1 MQLMTKKRFHTYCYG
16 ITASLC
22 MFINGFDASVFN
34 NLQGIPRFMND
45 MDLDN
50 NAPEDQN
57 LIGAVTS
64 SYMAATIFAGLFIS
78 PFITNYLGR
87 RASIFTGCVVVIVA
101 SLVQTFSSNVETF
114 IGGRIVLGLGQGI
127 ALPAGPVF
135 MSEITPPEIR
145 GRMLSFWQM
154 MYSVGALVTS
164 YSALGTQRSPWL
176 GDWQWKSIT
185 LIQAAIPLACAVAI
199 FFCPESPRWLVQK
212 GKEEKARR
220 AIARVREPEQVDQEL
235 NEIKAAIEW
244 EQKHTSNSLK
254 DLWIEKTI
262 RKRMIL
268 GMIINFGQQ
277 ITGQSMMNNYSTK
290 VYERVFDSAST
301 VLLINALTYTFGILF
316 TLTCTFLSDRMG
328 RTTMLIIAGIGQGIM
343 LLIAAT
349 VYITTPDII
358 TIAEDG
364 STSISKSLG
373 VGAALCLVMFLF
385 TFFYKPGWGATVW
398 IYTSEI
404 FPMSVRGTA
413 VSICTNTQNASNLI
427 MAQVFPPMFTGM
439 DFYAFYVW
447 MGVNFVLA
455 FLVWRFYP
463 ETKGVPLEEMDKLFG
478 GANKV
483 EELHHEQH
491 DDVSYTKDEKLGA

>member
-1 MQLMTKKRFHTYCYG
+1 MGMTRKRFYTYCYG
-16 ITASLC
+16 ICASLC

-45 MDLDN
+45 MDLDQ
-50 NAPEDQN
+50 NAKEDQN

-64 SYMAATIFAGLFIS
+64 SYMAATIFAGLFVS
-78 PFITNYLGR
+78 PFITHYLGR

-101 SLVQTFSSNVETF
+101 SLIQTFSKNIAAF

-135 MSEITPPEIR
+135 MSEITPPQIR

-164 YSALGTQRSPWL
+164 YSALGLERSPFL
-176 GDWQWKSIT
+176 GDWQWKTIT
-185 LIQAAIPLACAVAI
+185 LIQAAIPLICAVCI
-199 FFCPESPRWLVQK
+199 FLCPESPRWLVQK
-212 GKEEKARR
+212 GKEDKARR
-220 AIARVREPEQVDQEL
+220 AIARVREPEEVEHEL
-235 NEIKAAIEW
+235 QEIKAAIEW
-244 EQKHTSNSLK
+244 EIKYTNNSLR
-254 DLWIEKTI
+254 DLWIDKSI
-262 RKRMIL
+262 LRRLIL
-268 GMIINFGQQ
+268 GMVINFGQQ

-290 VYERVFDSAST
+290 VYESVFTDSST
-301 VLLINALTYTFGILF
+301 ILLINALNYTFGIIF

-328 RTTMLIIAGIGQGIM
+328 RTTMLTVAGIGQGIM

-349 VYITTPDII
+349 VYVATPNIVADDGTVSKTT
-358 TIAEDG
+358 
-364 STSISKSLG
+364 S
-373 VGAALCLVMFLF
+373 VGAALVTVMFLF

-413 VSICTNTQNASNLI
+413 VSVCTNTQNVSNLV
-427 MAQVFPPMFTGM
+427 MAQAFPPMFLAMG
-439 DFYAFYVW
+439 FYAFYVW

-455 FLVWRFYP
+455 FLVWWFYP

-478 GANKV
+478 GADKTAEV
-483 EELHHEQH
+483 HHQEV
-491 DDVSYTKDEKLGA
+491 DDSSFKDEKAVA